1 VTRPSLPPL
10 SEPRVVVCA
19 GGGGVGKTTTSAA
32 LAVSAARRGERVL
45 VVTIDPARRL
55 ADALGV
61 ELGSTAQQV
70 ALPDD
75 AEGHLWA
82 LMPDPRN
89 AMRMFVEL
97 LFAEDLDALRRVLS
111 NRMYQ
116 VMEDAVPGIHELVA
130 MTLVTRTM
138 GDQALDLV
146 IIDTAPSRNA
156 LDFVTYPKR
165 LATLLGGRA
174 MGWLAQFGSKGANGE
189 KGASAPK
196 PKGRI
201 MKLLERGLGP
211 AIYDVGALS
220 SELGRVL
227 DRFVELNELSSQLLL
242 GPNTRYILVAAPT
255 GAAEDD
261 ARFLHERLAA
271 LDLTPTAMVLNG
283 TADRVPVWEELLRAS
298 EHLTPA
304 MSDALDIVD
313 HERQQREL
321 ATETTVRSLREL
333 DRHLPLVRLP
343 FLGAAPPEQI
353 VVRLADLL
361 SAHLSALLGS

>member
-1 VTRPSLPPL
+1 M
-10 SEPRVVVCA
+10 
-19 GGGGVGKTTTSAA
+19 
-32 LAVSAARRGERVL
+32 
-45 VVTIDPARRL
+45 
-55 ADALGV
+55 
-61 ELGSTAQQV
+61 
-70 ALPDD
+70 
-75 AEGHLWA
+75 GH
-82 LMPDPRN
+82 
-89 AMRMFVEL
+89 L
-97 LFAEDLDALRRVLS
+97 LFADDLDALKRVLS

-138 GDQALDLV
+138 GEQALDLV

-174 MGWLAQFGSKGANGE
+174 MGRLAQLGRSNNGE
-189 KGASAPK
+189 NAVSAAK

-220 SELGRVL
+220 AELGRVL
-227 DRFVELNELSSQLLL
+227 DRFVELNDLSSQLLL

-271 LDLTPTAMVLNG
+271 LDLTPAALVING
-283 TADRVPVWEELLRAS
+283 TADRVPAWEELLRAS
-298 EHLTPA
+298 EHLTAA
-304 MSDALDIVD
+304 MREALDILD

-353 VVRLADLL
+353 VARLAELL
-361 SAHLSALLGS
+361 AAHLSALLGS